1 LQEITFIGTYSY
13 TVGDF
18 RNTAQAVFDGHLGLL
33 DWIERRPLSEG
44 NRAFREIR
52 EGKIASPK
60 ILLSPND

>member
-1 LQEITFIGTYSY
+1 MQEINFIGTYTY
-13 TVGDF
+13 TAGDF
-18 RNTAQAVFDGHLGLL
+18 KNTAQAIFDGRLGPL

-52 EGKIASPK
+52 ECKIASPK